1 MLFRSVPRILAAP
14 GVVVATSNKRDVL
27 DVTRAARAA
36 SGPVWVFDPQGIADE
51 PQRFWWDPQAK
62 LKKAG
67 DVFRTGSEKTGADR
81 RALLLGTLLLRQ
93 CFCQVR
99 Q

>member
-1 MLFRSVPRILAAP
+1 MLRAIDTTGCLRGPP
-14 GVVVATSNKRDVL
+14 GKAETGCCQPLSERHCRRHFL
-27 DVTRAARAA
+27 DAM
-36 SGPVWVFDPQGIADE
+36 
-51 PQRFWWDPQAK
+51 QAK
-62 LKKAG
+62 LNKAG
-67 DVFRTGSEKTGADR
+67 DVFRTGSEKTGTDR

>member
-1 MLFRSVPRILAAP
+1 M
-14 GVVVATSNKRDVL
+14 
-27 DVTRAARAA
+27 
-36 SGPVWVFDPQGIADE
+36 
-51 PQRFWWDPQAK
+51 QAK
-62 LKKAG
+62 LNKAG
-67 DVFRTGSEKTGADR
+67 DVFRTGSEKTGTDR